1 MDFIFYYLSF
11 DAIFIKKKNIYIY
24 IYILK
29 KNYDRQL
36 LFPTKG
42 F

>member
-24 IYILK
+24 ILK
-29 KNYDRQL
+29 KNYDRQFF
-36 LFPTKG
+36 FPTKG